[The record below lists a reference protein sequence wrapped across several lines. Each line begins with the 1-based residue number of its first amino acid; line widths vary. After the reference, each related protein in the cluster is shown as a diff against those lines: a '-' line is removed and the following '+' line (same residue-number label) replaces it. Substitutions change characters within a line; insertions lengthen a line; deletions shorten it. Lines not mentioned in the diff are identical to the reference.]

1 MDPNS
6 LITIARTNPEIIAPI
21 VQAVIAVGIFITA
34 IFTACAARAAKS
46 SAKATMR
53 TALATMETAKATEQA
68 AKATKQV
75 AQGQFLHDLLS
86 EYSSEEMLKALKNMG
101 DLYEGYKDNMA
112 TLKTNYETSPEAFND
127 ETESS
132 RRRVLHYF
140 QRALELYDNQKCIDI
155 QCLQTICKLDGFG
168 LLYKVVEWL
177 DLAINPKYDHEKY
190 DRLLKLSGLSEGD
203 KQKLQSARP

>member
-6 LITIARTNPEIIAPI
+6 LINIARTEPEIILII
-21 VQAVIAVGIFITA
+21 VHTATAIGI
-34 IFTACAARAAKS
+34 IFTAGFTWRAARAAS
-46 SAKATMR
+46 RSAKATMR

-75 AQGQFLHDLLS
+75 AQGQFFYNLLS
-86 EYSSEEMLKALKNMG
+86 EYSSKEMSKALEKMG
-101 DLYEGYKDNMA
+101 DLYEDYKDKM
-112 TLKTNYETSPEAFND
+112 TELRTNYEESPEAFNH
-127 ETESS
+127 ETESA

-155 QCLQTICKLDGFG
+155 QCLQTICKLDGFE

-177 DLAINPKYDHEKY
+177 DLAINPKYDDKKY

-203 KQKLQSARP
+203 KKKLQNARP